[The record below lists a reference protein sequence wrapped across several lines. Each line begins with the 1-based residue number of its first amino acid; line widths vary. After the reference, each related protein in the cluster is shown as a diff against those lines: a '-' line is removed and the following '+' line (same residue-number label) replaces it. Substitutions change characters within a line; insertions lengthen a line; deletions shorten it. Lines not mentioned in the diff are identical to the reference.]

1 MDHAATTAMSK
12 TALEEMLPYF
22 AEEYGNP
29 SAVYSY
35 GQTGKNA
42 IEKCRERIAKCIGA
56 FKTEIYFRNR
66 AYCRKKNTVTVYG
79 RWIRCYI
86 PETGS
91 DGTDYGR
98 AAGSGYKR

>member
-42 IEKCRERIAKCIGA
+42 IEKCRERIAKCISHPAEQKVITGRS
-56 FKTEIYFRNR
+56 E
-66 AYCRKKNTVTVYG
+66 VPVGYG
-79 RWIRCYI
+79 KIRENI
-86 PETGS
+86 LFQQ
-91 DGTDYGR
+91 
-98 AAGSGYKR
+98 K